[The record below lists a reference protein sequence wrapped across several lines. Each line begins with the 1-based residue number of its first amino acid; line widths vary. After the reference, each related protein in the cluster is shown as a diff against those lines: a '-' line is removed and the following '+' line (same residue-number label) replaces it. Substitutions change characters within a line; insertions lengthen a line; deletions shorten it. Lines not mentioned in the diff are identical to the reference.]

1 MGSTQRDT
9 CLCIARTQKSE
20 HAKLGTVVEL
30 EVSLAKDIYTARHML
45 FLLVC
50 SNSNMCK
57 EVRWVS
63 EKGEREEG

>member
-1 MGSTQRDT
+1 M
-9 CLCIARTQKSE
+9 
-20 HAKLGTVVEL
+20 
-30 EVSLAKDIYTARHML
+30 AKDIYTARHML

-50 SNSNMCK
+50 SNSNMRK